1 VGRPESA
8 GVTLEMSLRG
18 HHKVTTAVVQTA
30 SLLVV
35 RFGKLWCAV
44 PSQGVRGVLTHEEAG
59 RHGRVTFV
67 GVTYQDLDLAGRL
80 GTALDSSNPEMRVV
94 LYSNGQT
101 QGAMRVEEVI
111 GMIEVERVEC
121 RPLPSH
127 FQQEERAWISGTTIY
142 RDQLVLI
149 LSPEWVLGELG
160 EVVTDGAGRPA
171 LSTS

>member
-1 VGRPESA
+1 
-8 GVTLEMSLRG
+8 MSLRG

-35 RFGKLWCAV
+35 RFGKQWCAV
-44 PSQGVRGVLTHEEAG
+44 PSQGVRGVLTSQEAG
-59 RHGRVTFV
+59 NAGRVTFV
-67 GVTYQDLDLAGRL
+67 GVTYDDVDLAGRL
-80 GTALDSSNPEMRVV
+80 GTAFDASNPDVRVV

-101 QGAMRVEEVI
+101 HGAVRVEEVI
-111 GMIEVERVEC
+111 GMIEVERAEC

-127 FQQEERAWISGTTIY
+127 FQQEERSWISGTTVY

-160 EVVTDGAGRPA
+160 EVVTGGVRPHA
-171 LSTS
+171 LSAS

>member
-1 VGRPESA
+1 
-8 GVTLEMSLRG
+8 MSLRG

-35 RFGKLWCAV
+35 RFGNQWCAV
-44 PSQGVRGVLTHEEAG
+44 PSQGVRGVMTQQEAG
-59 RHGRVTFV
+59 SGGRVTFV
-67 GVTYQDLDLAGRL
+67 GVTYEDVDLAGRFRA
-80 GTALDSSNPEMRVV
+80 ALDPSNPDMRIV

-101 QGAMRVEEVI
+101 HGAIRVEEVI
-111 GMIEVERVEC
+111 GMIEVERAEC

-127 FQQEERAWISGTTIY
+127 FQREERTWISGTTIY

-160 EVVTDGAGRPA
+160 EVVGQHA
-171 LSTS
+171 LLSS